1 MSKPCRYSFSFWLFL
16 AVLLPARGWAQSLMY
31 SSKEIR
37 GQAVDADTNRPIEG
51 AVVVVTWLLSPT
63 MWGHE
68 SYDKRLHIAEV
79 VTEAS
84 GQYIV
89 PAWGPKVLPP
99 FSELDD
105 TNPRLAI
112 YKNSYK
118 PKWLHNESH
127 QTGPVLDADWNGQVI
142 KLERFQGTIEQ
153 EAWTINSFYG
163 GLQRAHDE
171 DERWD
176 WTHYPRAILEICEA
190 MHRLKALGVK
200 PGYGPVFP
208 GREESLEKAAREFL
222 KGNEK

>member
-1 MSKPCRYSFSFWLFL
+1 MNKFSAQHCVRVLLSLL
-16 AVLLPARGWAQSLMY
+16 AMLLPARGWAQSLMY

-37 GQAVDADTNRPIEG
+37 GQAVDADTNQPIEG

-79 VTEAS
+79 VTDAS

-118 PKWLHNESH
+118 AKWLHNESH
-127 QTGPVLDADWNGQVI
+127 QTGP
-142 KLERFQGTIEQ
+142 
-153 EAWTINSFYG
+153 
-163 GLQRAHDE
+163 
-171 DERWD
+171 
-176 WTHYPRAILEICEA
+176 IL
-190 MHRLKALGVK
+190 
-200 PGYGPVFP
+200 
-208 GREESLEKAAREFL
+208 
-222 KGNEK
+222 

>member
-1 MSKPCRYSFSFWLFL
+1 MSKPCQYWFSLWLFL
-16 AVLLPARGWAQSLMY
+16 TVLLPARGGAQSLMY

-37 GQAVDADTNRPIEG
+37 GQVVDADTNQPIEE
-51 AVVVVTWLLSPT
+51 AVVVLTWLLSPT

-79 VTEAS
+79 VADAS

-99 FSELDD
+99 LSELDD

-112 YKNSYK
+112 FKSGYK

-127 QTGPVLDADWNGQVI
+127 QTGPLLDADWNGRVI

-153 EAWTINSFYG
+153 EARYVNSFYG
-163 GLQRAHDE
+163 ELWQAHDE
-171 DERWD
+171 DEWSD
-176 WTHYPRAILEICEA
+176 WKNYPQAILEICEA
-190 MHRLKALGVK
+190 MHRLKSLGLK
-200 PGYGPVFP
+200 PGYGPIFP
-208 GREESLEKAAREFL
+208 GREGSLEKSAREFL
-222 KGNEK
+222 KGHEK